1 MIKEP
6 QPGRYVASNEKYP
19 ALKPEL
25 EMYGAGQPKILEW
38 KLLKDALTG
47 IGLLKYYAGDFGDG
61 QEFEPRICRHRRH
74 ARE

>member
-1 MIKEP
+1 
-6 QPGRYVASNEKYP
+6 
-19 ALKPEL
+19 
-25 EMYGAGQPKILEW
+25 MYGAGQPKILEW

-61 QEFEPRICRHRRH
+61 QDFEPRICRHRRH